1 MNGTICSL
9 EHNASGLTAYLHET
23 DRESW
28 KTDLRMHDEI
38 ERGDN
43 DTIKFARTG
52 IAGSTADVGC
62 CGAASGAK

>member
-1 MNGTICSL
+1 M
-9 EHNASGLTAYLHET
+9 HET